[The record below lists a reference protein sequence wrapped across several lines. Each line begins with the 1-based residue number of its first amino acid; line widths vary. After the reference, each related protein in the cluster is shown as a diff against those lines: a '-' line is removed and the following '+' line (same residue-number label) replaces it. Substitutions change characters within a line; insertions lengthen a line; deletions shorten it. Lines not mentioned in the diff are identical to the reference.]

1 MQPIYPTIFPCLQDS
16 LLGDGFLAGASGSP
30 SGLCALYPVPLPSFP
45 CFADE
50 MEEQAK
56 AMEYDY
62 LASAAAQDPLKAQQQ
77 NIPALRALR
86 SSSEEGAQQRTM
98 VPINSLYPGGSRTA
112 GGPSHLENHQQQQKK
127 QQQQQQQ
134 QTLAATLQPPSSA
147 GGGAPLAAALH
158 NADCIRSGFRSPWTG
173 GWLGCR
179 SGPWCNREKGHIG
192 QCNTRATIPGLSA
205 YLPEELAA
213 VGLPAVVEL
222 TAPLPPAA
230 AAVALAAATAAATVA
245 SGGAAAAD
253 VMTGLGRRTVEV
265 GAGGTAA
272 TALSSGD
279 SLTASDNN
287 SYNDGDEAEQQHRLM
302 AGQGGR
308 ASARS
313 SKRKKAA
320 GGFEVLLPGTN
331 AGAAPGE
338 LMDAGANTD
347 NEAVSEE
354 LKSSMTGEAKLRS
367 VASPTEATKFTTG
380 GKKGGKKQHG
390 RKGKKYNKGRR
401 KTALPL
407 GVHFAADPSEPM
419 MISGDGQMNSQMPT
433 IIAPGFAAAAPPGA
447 LGTAAAG
454 PISKSLL
461 PRAPNGR
468 RAPQVW
474 ISGECTDPRTGMLV
488 SIVPP
493 ASFCTQ
499 CSATSTPVWRAGPF
513 GHKTLCNACG
523 VRWMKVAPRSRK

>member
-1 MQPIYPTIFPCLQDS
+1 M
-16 LLGDGFLAGASGSP
+16 
-30 SGLCALYPVPLPSFP
+30 
-45 CFADE
+45 
-50 MEEQAK
+50 
-56 AMEYDY
+56 
-62 LASAAAQDPLKAQQQ
+62 
-77 NIPALRALR
+77 
-86 SSSEEGAQQRTM
+86 M
-98 VPINSLYPGGSRTA
+98 VPIDDIYPNDGTLRSEYVSHPENQRGGVPT
-112 GGPSHLENHQQQQKK
+112 QQQK

-134 QTLAATLQPPSSA
+134 QQHQTLAATLQPPSTA
-147 GGGAPLAAALH
+147 CGGGAGSSGSAPLAAALH
-158 NADCIRSGFRSPWTG
+158 NADCIRSGFSSPWTG

-179 SGPWCNREKGHIG
+179 SGPWCNRERGHIG

-230 AAVALAAATAAATVA
+230 AVVALAAATAAATVA

-253 VMTGLGRRTVEV
+253 VMLGLGKRKSEF
-265 GAGGTAA
+265 AA
-272 TALSSGD
+272 ALSSGGQD

-287 SYNDGDEAEQQHRLM
+287 SYNGDEAEQQLL
-302 AGQGGR
+302 AGQGK
-308 ASARS
+308 ASMRI
-313 SKRKKAA
+313 SKRKKADA
-320 GGFEVLLPGTN
+320 DGGHLT
-331 AGAAPGE
+331 AAATAPGDV
-338 LMDAGANTD
+338 LDVGANTD

-354 LKSSMTGEAKLRS
+354 LRSSMTGEAKLRS
-367 VASPTEATKFTTG
+367 VATPLSPTKPV
-380 GKKGGKKQHG
+380 KKGKQG
-390 RKGKKYNKGRR
+390 RKGKKYNKKG
-401 KTALPL
+401 KNAAN
-407 GVHFAADPSEPM
+407 GVHFVDSSTPI
-419 MISGDGQMNSQMPT
+419 MISCDNQMSSMPMV
-433 IIAPGFAAAAPPGA
+433 IAPSVPTAA
-447 LGTAAAG
+447 TAAAG
-454 PISKSLL
+454 AAGPSAKGAI

-488 SIVPP
+488 SVVPP

>member
-1 MQPIYPTIFPCLQDS
+1 
-16 LLGDGFLAGASGSP
+16 
-30 SGLCALYPVPLPSFP
+30 
-45 CFADE
+45 

-62 LASAAAQDPLKAQQQ
+62 LPNPAAQDPLKAQQQ

-86 SSSEEGAQQRTM
+86 SNLEEGAQQRMM
-98 VPINSLYPGGSRTA
+98 VPLNSIDPGGPHTA
-112 GGPSHLENHQQQQKK
+112 DEPTHLESQQ

-134 QTLAATLQPPSSA
+134 QTLAATLQPPASA
-147 GGGAPLAAALH
+147 GGSAPLAAALH
-158 NADCIRSGFRSPWTG
+158 NADCIRSGFSSPWTG

-179 SGPWCNREKGHIG
+179 SGPWCNRERSHIG

-245 SGGAAAAD
+245 SGGPPAAALDAMASIGKRKPEAG
-253 VMTGLGRRTVEV
+253 V
-265 GAGGTAA
+265 GGTAA
-272 TALSSGD
+272 AALSSGG

-287 SYNDGDEAEQQHRLM
+287 SYNDGDEAEQQHQLM
-302 AGQGGR
+302 AGQGAR
-308 ASARS
+308 DSART
-313 SKRKKAA
+313 SKRKKADGGSDPLPQKPAAKAA
-320 GGFEVLLPGTN
+320 GG
-331 AGAAPGE
+331 E
-338 LMDAGANTD
+338 LIDGGANTD
-347 NEAVSEE
+347 NEAASEE

-367 VASPTEATKFTTG
+367 VAPIEAPKVTAK
-380 GKKGGKKQHG
+380 KKGAGKKQHG

-401 KTALPL
+401 KTALPT
-407 GVHFAADPSEPM
+407 GVHFAADPSAPI
-419 MISGDGQMNSQMPT
+419 MISCDVQTSSHMPT
-433 IIAPGFAAAAPPGA
+433 IIAPAFPAAAAAPGPTGA
-447 LGTAAAG
+447 AGTAATG

>member
-1 MQPIYPTIFPCLQDS
+1 LLQDS

-30 SGLCALYPVPLPSFP
+30 GMCALLPVSLPSFP

-56 AMEYDY
+56 AMEYD
-62 LASAAAQDPLKAQQQ
+62 LLSSAAQDPLKTQQQ
-77 NIPALRALR
+77 NIPALKPRG
-86 SSSEEGAQQRTM
+86 GAADEASPQRVM
-98 VPINSLYPGGSRTA
+98 VPINSFYPGGSR
-112 GGPSHLENHQQQQKK
+112 GNGPSSHPENHQRGFGGSHQQQQSQQK
-127 QQQQQQQ
+127 QHH
-134 QTLAATLQPPSSA
+134 TLAATLQPPSVAA
-147 GGGAPLAAALH
+147 GSSGSAPLAAALH
-158 NADCIRSGFRSPWTG
+158 NADCIRSGFSSPWTG

-179 SGPWCNREKGHIG
+179 SGPWCNRERCHIG

-253 VMTGLGRRTVEV
+253 VLASLGKRKFGFGG
-265 GAGGTAA
+265 GAGTTAAA
-272 TALSSGD
+272 TALSSGE

-287 SYNDGDEAEQQHRLM
+287 SYNGDEAEQQQQLM
-302 AGQGGR
+302 TGSQGKLSSVR
-308 ASARS
+308 T
-313 SKRKKAA
+313 SKRKKAP
-320 GGFEVLLPGTN
+320 GGGDFQITG
-331 AGAAPGE
+331 GAAIIGGGDF
-338 LMDAGANTD
+338 LDGGATTD

-367 VASPTEATKFTTG
+367 VPTPCSPTKG
-380 GKKGGKKQHG
+380 SVLKKGGKNHG
-390 RKGKKYNKGRR
+390 RKGKKYNKGPRR
-401 KTALPL
+401 NALPTT
-407 GVHFAADPSEPM
+407 GVHFVDPSAPIMIAGDTQLSSMPM
-419 MISGDGQMNSQMPT
+419 V
-433 IIAPGFAAAAPPGA
+433 IAPDVSVVAVAGA
-447 LGTAAAG
+447 VGVAG
-454 PISKSLL
+454 PGSSAKANI

-488 SIVPP
+488 SAVPP

>member
-1 MQPIYPTIFPCLQDS
+1 MYQLGSLFCIFRSTNYHFSLLQDS
-16 LLGDGFLAGASGSP
+16 LLGDDGFLAGLASGSP
-30 SGLCALYPVPLPSFP
+30 GGLYPLYPESSFP

-56 AMEYDY
+56 AMEYDF
-62 LASAAAQDPLKAQQQ
+62 LSTAAAQDPLKAQHQ
-77 NIPALRALR
+77 NIPALRGAIR
-86 SSSEEGAQQRTM
+86 SFDESAPQRTM
-98 VPINSLYPGGSRTA
+98 VPINSFGP
-112 GGPSHLENHQQQQKK
+112 PSHLENRLQRGGVHQRDPHQK
-127 QQQQQQQ
+127 QQQQH
-134 QTLAATLQPPSSA
+134 TVATLQPPAVA
-147 GGGAPLAAALH
+147 GAGSAPLAAALH
-158 NADCIRSGFRSPWTG
+158 NADCIRSNFRSPWTG

-179 SGPWCNREKGHIG
+179 SGPWCNRERGHIG

-230 AAVALAAATAAATVA
+230 AAVALAAATAAASVA

-253 VMTGLGRRTVEV
+253 AMANLGKRKSDF
-265 GAGGTAA
+265 AA
-272 TALSSGD
+272 RALSSGD

-287 SYNDGDEAEQQHRLM
+287 SYNDGDEAEQQQQQLM
-302 AGQGGR
+302 AGQGGH
-308 ASARS
+308 ASGRT
-313 SKRKKAA
+313 SKRKKASGS
-320 GGFEVLLPGTN
+320 GGGGDMLLSG
-331 AGAAPGE
+331 GAAPIGE
-338 LMDAGANTD
+338 CMDGGVVTD
-347 NEAVSEE
+347 NETASEE

-367 VASPTEATKFTTG
+367 VASPTDATKLT
-380 GKKGGKKQHG
+380 KKGQKPHG
-390 RKGKKYNKGRR
+390 RKGKKYNKGPRNR
-401 KTALPL
+401 ALPT
-407 GVHFAADPSEPM
+407 DPSAPIM
-419 MISGDGQMNSQMPT
+419 MSRDAQMSSMPSVM
-433 IIAPGFAAAAPPGA
+433 APAMPVAAAVNAA
-447 LGTAAAG
+447 AAAG
-454 PISKSLL
+454 PVSKSLL

-474 ISGECTDPRTGMLV
+474 ISGECTDPRTGMMV
-488 SIVPP
+488 SAVPP